1 MILPSSGDCKYLD
14 KQYRNPNITV
24 TDKSYISNSNLINTN
39 LLILCCTEDSYK
51 NAMKNIVINSNELYT
66 TFNGD
71 FSSKIEVW

>member
-1 MILPSSGDCKYLD
+1 MILPPNGDCKYLD

-24 TDKSYISNSNLINTN
+24 TDKSYINNSNLINTN

-51 NAMKNIVINSNELYT
+51 KAMENIAIHSNELYT

-71 FSSKIEVW
+71 FSSKTEVW